1 MSEKILIV
9 EDELLV
15 AKDLKMIL
23 EDAGYTVCGIAA
35 SVPGGRKMI
44 EQERPDLVILD
55 IFLNGPQTGI
65 TLAKELNEEN
75 IPFIYLSANSNQQT
89 IEEAKRTRPYGFM
102 IKPFREEEV
111 LISIEIARY
120 RHQTS
125 LETERHKEDL
135 LRHQLEAIISSQ
147 TAPQKKM
154 LTLISNLQPFLPFDL
169 IEFTRPASSHNSAQ
183 WEAFRRIG
191 FNEYQYID
199 SNGLA
204 NITAIGTDQLN
215 TIRATDHPEISAAFY
230 NGEHFTASLAHH
242 PFKRIMADSFH
253 LHAQIALP
261 LLIDKGAPYLM
272 SFYSKQKQVYHSGIL
287 QFLSRLQPDLINVL
301 QDICAGLSATTE
313 KTGFAPAAAS
323 SRQEEHTSIFPGII
337 GRSQSLLAVMDFVK
351 QVSGVDTSVLI
362 LGETGTGKEKI
373 ADEIHHLSKRNGKP
387 FVKVNCAAIPSGLL
401 ESELFGHEKGAF
413 TGAINK
419 RIGKFEQAHGGTIFL
434 DEIGDVPL
442 DVQVKLLRVLQ
453 QREVERIGGL
463 QPVKIDVRVLAAT
476 NKNLEKEIAEGRFR
490 LDLYYRLNV
499 FPIWLPPLRKRVEDI
514 PLLVRHFIQLYA
526 GKHEKQVFDIAQPAL
541 EELMRH
547 EWPGNIR
554 ELENSIE
561 RSIVLAA
568 GQRIENVFIQAPHLQ
583 PSKTPV
589 QQSVKSIDDVEREH
603 ILVILHKCNFKV
615 YGPGGAADL
624 LNIPPSTLASKM
636 KKFGIMKDRQ
646 E

>member
-23 EDAGYTVCGIAA
+23 EGAGYTVCGIAA
-35 SVPGGRKMI
+35 SVPKARTI
-44 EQERPDLVILD
+44 VEQERPDLVILD
-55 IFLNGPQTGI
+55 IFLHGPQTGVE
-65 TLAKELNEEN
+65 LAKELNEDN
-75 IPFIYLSANSNQQT
+75 IPFVYLSANSNQQT

-111 LISIEIARY
+111 LISLEIARY

-125 LETERHKEDL
+125 LETERHKEEL
-135 LRHQLEAIISSQ
+135 LRQQLQTIIYAAA
-147 TAPQKKM
+147 TPAQKL
-154 LTLISNLQPFLPFDL
+154 LTFTSCLQPFLSFDL
-169 IEFTRPASSHNSAQ
+169 IEFTRQGSAHNTAH
-183 WEAFRRIG
+183 WEAFLRIG
-191 FNEYQYID
+191 FDEYQHID
-199 SNGLA
+199 AKGLS
-204 NITAIGTDQLN
+204 NITAVSTDQLEMM
-215 TIRATDHPEISAAFY
+215 RAADHSEISAAFY
-230 NGEHFTASLAHH
+230 NGEQFTARFPGH
-242 PFKRIMADSFH
+242 PFKRLIADSFG

-261 LLIDKGAPYLM
+261 LLIDKGAPYFV
-272 SFYSKQKQVYHSGIL
+272 SFYSKQKKAYNSGML
-287 QFLSRLQPDLINVL
+287 QFLSRLQRDMVMVL
-301 QDICAGLSATTE
+301 QEICAGLTMAAGKSEPLNSTSGTT
-313 KTGFAPAAAS
+313 
-323 SRQEEHTSIFPGII
+323 QEEDLPVFPGII
-337 GRSQSLLAVMDFVK
+337 GRSQSLLSVMDFVK

-373 ADEIHHLSKRNGKP
+373 ADEIHHLSKRKSQP
-387 FVKVNCAAIPSGLL
+387 FIKVNCAAIPAGLL
-401 ESELFGHEKGAF
+401 ESELFGHEKGSF

-419 RIGKFEQAHGGTIFL
+419 RIGKFEQAHGGTILL
-434 DEIGDVPL
+434 DEIGDIPL

-476 NKNLEKEIAEGRFR
+476 NKHLEKEIAEGRFR

-526 GKHEKQVFDIAQPAL
+526 LKHEKEVYSIAQPAL
-541 EELMRH
+541 EQLMRY

-561 RSIVLAA
+561 RSIVLTT
-568 GQRIENVFIQAPHLQ
+568 GQQIENVFMLSPHLQ
-583 PSKTPV
+583 EAAMPL
-589 QQSVKSIDDVEREH
+589 QQSVKSIDDVEKEH
-603 ILVILHKCNFKV
+603 ILVVLHKCNFKV
-615 YGPGGAADL
+615 YGPGGAAAM

-636 KKFGIMKDRQ
+636 KKFGIAKDRP